1 MPGGFLSPR
10 EYIYFREYFHDEENK
25 LIVITAREAE
35 HPEYP
40 PSKGLVS
47 TIKIFRNY
55 EVITCVHDC

>member
-10 EYIYFREYFHDEENK
+10 EYIYFREYFHDEDNK

-47 TIKIFRNY
+47 SIFG
-55 EVITCVHDC
+55 TSF